1 MATEVIKRDENKQ
14 PFDAEK
20 MKSSIEKAA
29 KDVGLPDE
37 RVAEIAE
44 QVSAKALQLTE
55 GKGEIAAS
63 ELREAILSELDSV
76 EPSIAEAW
84 RKYDKETKGL

>member
-1 MATEVIKRDENKQ
+1 MATEVTKRDESKQ

-20 MKSSIEKAA
+20 LKSSIEKSARDA
-29 KDVGLPDE
+29 GLPDE
-37 RVAEIAE
+37 RVAELVN
-44 QVSAKALQLTE
+44 QVSAKALQLAE
-55 GKGEIAAS
+55 GKKEVTSA

-76 EPSIAEAW
+76 ESSVSEAW